1 MNPEYQPNQQ
11 KPNLERIAELLVPE
25 WASDKDGI
33 PDSVIDSWNEK
44 LQKEW
49 EKIEKGKISYPD
61 NPFLEGLLKEYH
73 LESMLPDFRFLG
85 YWLPVWNEAGK
96 VFQQLPNRIVSFAF
110 ELIQA
115 LHYMQENNQV
125 EIKINSL
132 QEKGGITIQSPD
144 LIGIIQEKLFEYFKE
159 HHFLHPSGHNPENIS
174 DWGEHIKE
182 AFKVVKTKV
191 SKRGRKQGNFQV
203 KRISFTV
210 WKYLQ
215 EFTEIKAEA
224 GAGYSREQARFIF
237 RFLEIHGMIEN
248 PDLIA
253 RKEDVISYY
262 LKTYKQ
268 SRIRNQKK

>member
-1 MNPEYQPNQQ
+1 MNPENQPNQQ
-11 KPNLERIAELLVPE
+11 KPNLERIAEALSIDWEEL
-25 WASDKDGI
+25 DNI
-33 PDSVIDSWNEK
+33 PLDSAKSWII
-44 LQKEW
+44 QKEL
-49 EKIEKGKISYPD
+49 EKVEKGKISYPD
-61 NPFLEGLLKEYH
+61 NPILEELLKEYH
-73 LESMLPDFRFLG
+73 LESMLPDFRYLG
-85 YWLPVWNEAGK
+85 YYFSYWYKIFELFNPN
-96 VFQQLPNRIVSFAF
+96 QLTSRINIFAF
-110 ELIQA
+110 EILQA
-115 LHYMQENNQV
+115 LHYLQENNQV
-125 EIKINSL
+125 EIRINSL

-159 HHFLHPSGHNPENIS
+159 HHFLHPSGYNPENIS

-215 EFTEIKAEA
+215 NYTEIKAEA

-248 PDLIA
+248 PDLIT

-262 LKTYKQ
+262 LKTYNQ

>member
-1 MNPEYQPNQQ
+1 MNPENQPNQQ
-11 KPNLERIAELLVPE
+11 KPNLERIAEALSIDWEEL
-25 WASDKDGI
+25 DNI
-33 PDSVIDSWNEK
+33 PLDSAKSWII
-44 LQKEW
+44 QKEL
-49 EKIEKGKISYPD
+49 EKVEKGKISYPD
-61 NPFLEGLLKEYH
+61 NPILEELLKEYH
-73 LESMLPDFRFLG
+73 LESMLPDFRYLG
-85 YWLPVWNEAGK
+85 YYFSYWYKISELFNPN
-96 VFQQLPNRIVSFAF
+96 QLTSRINIFAF
-110 ELIQA
+110 EILQA
-115 LHYMQENNQV
+115 LHYLQENNQV
-125 EIKINSL
+125 EIRINSL

-159 HHFLHPSGHNPENIS
+159 HHFLHPSGYNPENIS

-215 EFTEIKAEA
+215 NYTEIKAEA
-224 GAGYSREQARFIF
+224 GAGYSREQVRFIF

-248 PDLIA
+248 PDLIT

-262 LKTYKQ
+262 LKTYNQ